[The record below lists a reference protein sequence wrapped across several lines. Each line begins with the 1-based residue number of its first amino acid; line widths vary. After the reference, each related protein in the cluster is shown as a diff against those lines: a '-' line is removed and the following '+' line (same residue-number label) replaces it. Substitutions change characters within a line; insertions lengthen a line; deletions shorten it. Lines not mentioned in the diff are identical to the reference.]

1 MKILNFDTMKYT
13 IPIIDSQHK
22 IKIPKAHAKSKDN
35 FIVIC

>member
-13 IPIIDSQHK
+13 IPMIDSQHK
-22 IKIPKAHAKSKDN
+22 IKNSKAHAKRKNN